1 MGNTCCTNRNE
12 DQLSEKVKLRLKNI
26 DESRSNRSIKHKVA
40 KTKDQSDTDY
50 IMSPSS
56 KLNKMKSNATSQ
68 ESLF

>member
-1 MGNTCCTNRNE
+1 M
-12 DQLSEKVKLRLKNI
+12 DSIVRLKNI